1 MRSLFSSIALGWG
14 IVCLALLSVGALA
27 QSGGDPAAKKVKNP
41 VPSTPE
47 SITAGQQLYQKYCRF
62 CHGADAKGNGPMA
75 PKGTHPPDL
84 TDAEWTNGS
93 SDGEIFAVLRDGAGP
108 KQEMKPFKG
117 KMTDQEMWNVVNYL
131 RSIGP
136 KTKQP

>member
-1 MRSLFSSIALGWG
+1 MTNPVQAGATSIAAG
-14 IVCLALLSVGALA
+14 
-27 QSGGDPAAKKVKNP
+27 KNP
-41 VPSTPE
+41 YDKHC
-47 SITAGQQLYQKYCRF
+47 AG
-62 CHGADAKGNGPMA
+62 CHGDTGKGDGSM
-75 PKGTHPPDL
+75 GTELDPRPPDL

-93 SDGEIFAVLRDGAGP
+93 SDGEIFGVLRDGTGP